1 MLELS
6 PAMQAYEKSLLDEL
20 HRAIAI
26 AKEARSRGLDP
37 SLDVEIPIASDLAD
51 RVEALLGIK
60 GVAVRIR
67 ELEQQMS
74 REEVALRIGDDF
86 VARKFGEKD
95 IAGGP
100 RPRDPH
106 GDGPPDRRGR
116 GGTHGRDRKDRAWQ
130 ER

>member
-26 AKEARSRGLDP
+26 AKEARKKGLDP

-60 GVAVRIR
+60 GVAARIR
-67 ELEQQMS
+67 EIGRAS
-74 REEVALRIGDDF
+74 CRERVSID
-86 VARKFGEKD
+86 V
-95 IAGGP
+95 
-100 RPRDPH
+100 
-106 GDGPPDRRGR
+106 
-116 GGTHGRDRKDRAWQ
+116 
-130 ER
+130 

>member
-37 SLDVEIPIASDLAD
+37 TLDVEIPIASDLAD

-60 GVAVRIR
+60 GVAARIR

-74 REEVALRIGDDF
+74 RE
-86 VARKFGEKD
+86 
-95 IAGGP
+95 
-100 RPRDPH
+100 
-106 GDGPPDRRGR
+106 
-116 GGTHGRDRKDRAWQ
+116 
-130 ER
+130 

>member
-1 MLELS
+1 
-6 PAMQAYEKSLLDEL
+6 MQAYEKSLLDEL

-51 RVEALLGIK
+51 RVEVLVGIK

-67 ELEQQMS
+67 ELEATMS

-95 IAGGP
+95 IDGGP
-100 RPRDPH
+100 RPRHPGRDGAPH
-106 GDGPPDRRGR
+106 RRGR
-116 GGTHGRDRKDRAWQ
+116 GRTHGRDSKDCPWQ